1 MEGQPQSPE
10 FRINLV
16 CAVCL
21 SLFGR
26 QLVFEFLGHLLYVKF
41 TTQK

>member
-1 MEGQPQSPE
+1 MEGQPQNPE
-10 FRINLV
+10 FRINLD

-26 QLVFEFLGHLLYVKF
+26 QLVFEFLGDIYCM
-41 TTQK
+41 